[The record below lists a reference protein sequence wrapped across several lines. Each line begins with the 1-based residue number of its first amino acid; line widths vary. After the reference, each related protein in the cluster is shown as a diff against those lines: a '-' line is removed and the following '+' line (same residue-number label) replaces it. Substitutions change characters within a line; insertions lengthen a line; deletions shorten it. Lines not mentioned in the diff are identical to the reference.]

1 MIPEANISAVLSI
14 LHGFITQLKAHPGEF
29 LSRFFLFVLI
39 IEMPVYFVIILGN
52 IISFWRR
59 LTGKTVWH
67 GYTPKV
73 SCIVTCYSEGE
84 AVRLTMLTLFE
95 QLYEGT
101 IEVIAVV
108 DGSIQNKETLNAVK
122 DFASKEAHRYQNR
135 ILRILPKPQRGGRVS
150 SLNSGLLYSTGEI
163 VMALDGDTSFDND
176 MVRMVTRHFVDPR
189 VCAVSGA
196 LVARNAK
203 ASLVTRLQSLEYT
216 ISLIFCKTGL
226 SVFNI
231 VNNVSGAFGVFR
243 RTMLKQVGGWSNGTA
258 EDLDMT
264 LRIKQYIRRT
274 GFIIR
279 FEPFAIGKTDVPD
292 KWHIFLL
299 QRLRWDGDLGY
310 LYMRKHVMAFQPRL
324 IGWPNYIILIWNGL
338 LMQIALPFVIFIYTV
353 SLVFILPL
361 ADWVAL
367 NLFILF
373 YYSGVTVVMFACHMI
388 MTSRNRYEDMRL
400 AVLLPIFCLYAYVNR
415 LWSCVALLNEGLRR
429 GHEESSMAPWW
440 VLRRKKF

>member
-39 IEMPVYFVIILGN
+39 IEMPIYFVIIWGN

-150 SLNSGLLYSTGEI
+150 SLNSGLLYSTGDI

-176 MVRMVTRHFVDPR
+176 MVR
-189 VCAVSGA
+189 
-196 LVARNAK
+196 
-203 ASLVTRLQSLEYT
+203 
-216 ISLIFCKTGL
+216 
-226 SVFNI
+226 
-231 VNNVSGAFGVFR
+231 
-243 RTMLKQVGGWSNGTA
+243 
-258 EDLDMT
+258 
-264 LRIKQYIRRT
+264 
-274 GFIIR
+274 
-279 FEPFAIGKTDVPD
+279 
-292 KWHIFLL
+292 
-299 QRLRWDGDLGY
+299 
-310 LYMRKHVMAFQPRL
+310 
-324 IGWPNYIILIWNGL
+324 
-338 LMQIALPFVIFIYTV
+338 
-353 SLVFILPL
+353 
-361 ADWVAL
+361 
-367 NLFILF
+367 
-373 YYSGVTVVMFACHMI
+373 
-388 MTSRNRYEDMRL
+388 
-400 AVLLPIFCLYAYVNR
+400 
-415 LWSCVALLNEGLRR
+415 
-429 GHEESSMAPWW
+429 
-440 VLRRKKF
+440 